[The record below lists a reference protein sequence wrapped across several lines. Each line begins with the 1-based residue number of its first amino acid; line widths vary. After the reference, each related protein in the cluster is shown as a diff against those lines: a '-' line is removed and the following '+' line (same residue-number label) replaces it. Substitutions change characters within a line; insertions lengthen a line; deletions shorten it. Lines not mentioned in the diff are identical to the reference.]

1 MMCSFN
7 WRQKNPFL
15 NQMLVWKTCDCY
27 TDLIRE
33 KLTPEEAA
41 KGEEKIKSINLS
53 KLLADKCN
61 PELLPQNPT

>member
-1 MMCSFN
+1 
-7 WRQKNPFL
+7 
-15 NQMLVWKTCDCY
+15 MLVWKTCDCY

-41 KGEEKIKSINLS
+41 KGEEKIKSIYLS